1 MRTQSNR
8 LEELF
13 VRLTGEN
20 KPRRRG
26 GERRHG
32 RATEA
37 SGAGAA
43 DAGVGVAPT

>member
-20 KPRRRG
+20 KV
-26 GERRHG
+26 
-32 RATEA
+32 ALDA
-37 SGAGAA
+37 AAGSAA
-43 DAGVGVAPT
+43 